1 MQGQI
6 LRIGLMGYGSTEPN
20 VFALLFAIEQ
30 ELLAQNYKLDK
41 GAGVA
46 AAVRSYDNAA

>member
-1 MQGQI
+1 MQGKI

-20 VFALLFAIEQ
+20 VLSLLFALEDGFIKQGHQVER
-30 ELLAQNYKLDK
+30 

-46 AAVRSYDNAA
+46 AAVGSYEQGR